1 MSMEEL
7 SGRFVLRIPPDLH
20 ARVRKKARNDGVSLN
35 EYCRTAIEYYT
46 DGQSGRRISSNAGS
60 RWVDEAR
67 RVVGDDLDS
76 VVLFGS
82 RARSDDRASSDID
95 LLVVVRDSLELSR
108 ELYHRW
114 DRIVLDRLVNPH
126 FVHLPKDISTA
137 GSLWF
142 EIALDGIVLHDE
154 NQKTNAFL
162 RALRL
167 AIANG
172 RLQRRHAHG
181 HPYWVK
187 QREAANA

>member
-1 MSMEEL
+1 MGEH

-20 ARVRKKARNDGVSLN
+20 ARARKKARDGDVSLN

-46 DGQSGRRISSNAGS
+46 DGRSGRTISGNAGS

-67 RVVGDDLDS
+67 RVIGDDLDS

-82 RARSDDRASSDID
+82 RARGNERVNSDID
-95 LLVVVRDSLELSR
+95 LLVVVRESLELSR

-114 DRIVLDRLVNPH
+114 DRIASDRLVNPH

-142 EIALDGIVLHDE
+142 EIALDGIVLHDN

-172 RLQRRHAHG
+172 RLQRRYTHG

-187 QREAANA
+187 KREAANA